1 MNDLTALIRQQNQ
14 MFAQTQETLKDLNSE
29 IKKESYNLSDE
40 DKSNMKTLNKN
51 VKVLSQQQEEIV
63 KQQKQWIDNTKISL
77 QHHVKLEN
85 KDFSKQIADKIVQK
99 VSPNVAST
107 FERETELIKTK
118 SKDIEQSMN
127 NLEKQMTRYKSIA
140 VTGIVA
146 FFVIAILVLLFTSM
160 SNGLFDFLGVS
171 RLYEVI
177 SMKMKKAEGFMTAL
191 WFLMYFV
198 PVIIWAGII
207 ALLGWIMKVFF
218 VD

>member
-1 MNDLTALIRQQNQ
+1 
-14 MFAQTQETLKDLNSE
+14 MFAQTQNTLKDLNSE

-99 VSPNVAST
+99 VTPNVAST

-127 NLEKQMTRYKSIA
+127 NLEKQMTRYKTIA

-146 FFVIAILVLLFTSM
+146 FFVIAIIVLLFTAM

-171 RLYEVI
+171 KLYEVI

>member
-1 MNDLTALIRQQNQ
+1 
-14 MFAQTQETLKDLNSE
+14 MFAQTQDTLKDLNSE

-40 DKSNMKTLNKN
+40 DKTNMKTINKN
-51 VKVLSQQQEEIV
+51 IKVLWQQQEEIV
-63 KQQKQWIDNTKISL
+63 KQQKQWIDNTSI
-77 QHHVKLEN
+77 KLNHKVTLEDKAFSN
-85 KDFSKQIADKIVQK
+85 KIADKIVQK
-99 VSPNVAST
+99 ATPNVAST

-118 SKDIEQSMN
+118 SQDMEQSMN
-127 NLEKQMTRYKSIA
+127 KLQEQMKRYKTIA
-140 VTGIVA
+140 VTGMVA
-146 FFVIAILVLLFTSM
+146 FFVIAIVVLLFTAM
-160 SNGLFDFLGVS
+160 SNGLFDFLGTR

-207 ALLGWIMKVFF
+207 ALLGWIMKVCF

>member
-1 MNDLTALIRQQNQ
+1 M
-14 MFAQTQETLKDLNSE
+14 
-29 IKKESYNLSDE
+29 
-40 DKSNMKTLNKN
+40 KSINNN
-51 VKVLSQQQEEIV
+51 IKVLWQQQEEIV
-63 KQQKQWIDNTKISL
+63 KQQKQWIDNTSI
-77 QHHVKLEN
+77 KLNHKVTLEDKSFSN
-85 KDFSKQIADKIVQK
+85 KIADKIVQK

-127 NLEKQMTRYKSIA
+127 NLEKQMTRYKTIA

-146 FFVIAILVLLFTSM
+146 FFVIAIIVLLFTAM

>member
-1 MNDLTALIRQQNQ
+1 
-14 MFAQTQETLKDLNSE
+14 MFAQNQEALEGLNSE
-29 IKKESYNLSDE
+29 IKKESYNLSEE
-40 DKSNMKTLNKN
+40 DKNNMRKLNN
-51 VKVLSQQQEEIV
+51 NIEVLWGQQEEIV
-63 KQQKQWIDNTKISL
+63 KQQKEWINNTSIALNHKIT
-77 QHHVKLEN
+77 LEDKALSN
-85 KDFSKQIADKIVQK
+85 RIADKIVQE
-99 VSPNVAST
+99 VTPNVANT
-107 FERETELIKTK
+107 FNRETELIKSK
-118 SKDIEQSMN
+118 SKDMEQSIN
-127 NLEKQMTRYKSIA
+127 NIEKQMTRYKSIA

-146 FFVIAILVLLFTSM
+146 FFVIAIIVLLFTAM

>member
-1 MNDLTALIRQQNQ
+1 
-14 MFAQTQETLKDLNSE
+14 MFAQTQDTLKDLNSE

-40 DKSNMKTLNKN
+40 DRRNMKTINKN
-51 VKVLSQQQEEIV
+51 IKVLWQQQEEIV

-77 QHHVKLEN
+77 QHNVKLEN

-99 VSPNVAST
+99 VTPNVAST

-118 SKDIEQSMN
+118 SKDMEQSMN

-146 FFVIAILVLLFTSM
+146 FFVIAIVVLLFTAM
-160 SNGLFDFLGVS
+160 SNGLFDFLGAS
-171 RLYEVI
+171 RLYEII

-191 WFLMYFV
+191 WFLIYFV
-198 PVIIWAGII
+198 PVIIWALIFGG
-207 ALLGWIMKVFF
+207 LLKLVKTYLL
-218 VD
+218 

>member
-1 MNDLTALIRQQNQ
+1 
-14 MFAQTQETLKDLNSE
+14 MFAQNQEALEGLNSE

-40 DKSNMKTLNKN
+40 DKNNMRKLNN
-51 VKVLSQQQEEIV
+51 NIEVLWGQQEEIV
-63 KQQKQWIDNTKISL
+63 KQQKEWINNTSIALNHKIT
-77 QHHVKLEN
+77 LEDKALSN
-85 KDFSKQIADKIVQK
+85 RIADKIVQE
-99 VSPNVAST
+99 VTPNVANT
-107 FERETELIKTK
+107 FNRETELIKSK
-118 SKDIEQSMN
+118 SKDMEQSIN
-127 NLEKQMTRYKSIA
+127 NIEKQMTRYKSIA

-146 FFVIAILVLLFTSM
+146 FFVIAIIVLLFTAM

-171 RLYEVI
+171 KLYEVI

-198 PVIIWAGII
+198 PVIVWAGIV

>member
-1 MNDLTALIRQQNQ
+1 
-14 MFAQTQETLKDLNSE
+14 MFAQNQETLEDLNSE

-40 DKSNMKTLNKN
+40 DKNNMRKLNN
-51 VKVLSQQQEEIV
+51 NIEVLWGQQEEIV
-63 KQQKQWIDNTKISL
+63 KQQKEWINNTSIALNHKIT
-77 QHHVKLEN
+77 LEDKALSN
-85 KDFSKQIADKIVQK
+85 RIADKIVQE
-99 VSPNVAST
+99 VTPNVANT
-107 FERETELIKTK
+107 FKSETELIKSK
-118 SKDIEQSMN
+118 SKDMEQSMN

-140 VTGIVA
+140 VTGIIA
-146 FFVIAILVLLFTSM
+146 FFVIAIIVLLFTAM

-171 RLYEVI
+171 KLYEVI

-198 PVIIWAGII
+198 PVIVWAGII

>member
-1 MNDLTALIRQQNQ
+1 

-99 VSPNVAST
+99 VTPNVAST
-107 FERETELIKTK
+107 FERETELIKKK
-118 SKDIEQSMN
+118 SKDMEQSMN
-127 NLEKQMTRYKSIA
+127 NLEKQMKRYKSMA

-160 SNGLFDFLGVS
+160 SNGLFDFLGIEMW
-171 RLYEVI
+171 YNMIATHME
-177 SMKMKKAEGFMTAL
+177 KARGFMIIL
-191 WFLMYFV
+191 WGVAYVLPYF
-198 PVIIWAGII
+198 IFAGIV
-207 ALLGWIMKVFF
+207 LLLYWAIEKFLL
-218 VD
+218 

>member
-1 MNDLTALIRQQNQ
+1 
-14 MFAQTQETLKDLNSE
+14 MFAQTQDTLKDLNSE

-40 DKSNMKTLNKN
+40 DKTNMKTINKN
-51 VKVLSQQQEEIV
+51 IKVLWQQQEEIV
-63 KQQKQWIDNTKISL
+63 KQQKQWIDNTSIKLNHKVTLEDKAFSNKIA
-77 QHHVKLEN
+77 E
-85 KDFSKQIADKIVQK
+85 KIIQK
-99 VSPNVAST
+99 ATPNVAST

-118 SKDIEQSMN
+118 SQDMEQSMN
-127 NLEKQMTRYKSIA
+127 KLQEQMKRYKTIA
-140 VTGIVA
+140 VTGMVA
-146 FFVIAILVLLFTSM
+146 FFVIAIVVLLFTAM
-160 SNGLFDFLGVS
+160 SNGLFDFLGAS

-207 ALLGWIMKVFF
+207 ALLGCIMKVCF

>member
-1 MNDLTALIRQQNQ
+1 

>member
-1 MNDLTALIRQQNQ
+1 MS
-14 MFAQTQETLKDLNSE
+14 AQIQDTLKDLNSE
-29 IKKESYNLSDE
+29 IKKDSYNLSDE
-40 DKSNMKTLNKN
+40 DKRNMKTINKN
-51 VKVLSQQQEEIV
+51 IKVLWQQQEEIV

-99 VSPNVAST
+99 VTPNVANT

-118 SKDIEQSMN
+118 SKDMEQSMN
-127 NLEKQMTRYKSIA
+127 NLEKQMTRYKTMA

-146 FFVIAILVLLFTSM
+146 FFVIAIVVLLFTAM
-160 SNGLFDFLGVS
+160 SNGLFDFLGAS

-191 WFLMYFV
+191 WFLIYFV
-198 PVIIWAGII
+198 PVIIWALIFGG
-207 ALLGWIMKVFF
+207 LLKLVKTYLL
-218 VD
+218 

>member
-1 MNDLTALIRQQNQ
+1 M
-14 MFAQTQETLKDLNSE
+14 NSE
-29 IKKESYNLSDE
+29 IKKESYNLSDV
-40 DKSNMKTLNKN
+40 DKRNMKTTNEN
-51 VKVLSQQQEEIV
+51 IKVLWQQQEEIV
-63 KQQKQWIDNTKISL
+63 KQQKQWIDNTSI
-77 QHHVKLEN
+77 KLNHKVTLEDKSFSN
-85 KDFSKQIADKIVQK
+85 KIADKIVQK

-127 NLEKQMTRYKSIA
+127 NLEKQMKRYKTIA

-146 FFVIAILVLLFTSM
+146 FFVIAIIVLLFTAM

>member
-1 MNDLTALIRQQNQ
+1 
-14 MFAQTQETLKDLNSE
+14 MFAQTQDTLKDLNSE

-51 VKVLSQQQEEIV
+51 VKVLSQQQEEIL

-99 VSPNVAST
+99 VTPNVAST

-127 NLEKQMTRYKSIA
+127 NLEKQMKRYKSIA
-140 VTGIVA
+140 VTSIVA
-146 FFVIAILVLLFTSM
+146 FFVIAIVVLLFTAM
-160 SNGLFDFLGVS
+160 SNGLFDFLGAS

-191 WFLMYFV
+191 WFLIYFV
-198 PVIIWAGII
+198 PVIIWALIFGG
-207 ALLGWIMKVFF
+207 LLKLVKTYLL
-218 VD
+218 

>member
-1 MNDLTALIRQQNQ
+1 MS
-14 MFAQTQETLKDLNSE
+14 AQIQDILKDLNSE

-40 DKSNMKTLNKN
+40 DKNNMRKLNN
-51 VKVLSQQQEEIV
+51 NIEVLWGQQEEIV
-63 KQQKQWIDNTKISL
+63 KQQKEWINNTSIALNHKIT
-77 QHHVKLEN
+77 LEDKALSN
-85 KDFSKQIADKIVQK
+85 RIADKIVQE
-99 VSPNVAST
+99 VTPNVANT
-107 FERETELIKTK
+107 FKSETELIKSK
-118 SKDIEQSMN
+118 SKDMEQSMN

-140 VTGIVA
+140 VTGIIA
-146 FFVIAILVLLFTSM
+146 FFVIAIIVLLFTAM

-171 RLYEVI
+171 KLYEVI

-198 PVIIWAGII
+198 PVIVWAGII

>member
-1 MNDLTALIRQQNQ
+1 MS
-14 MFAQTQETLKDLNSE
+14 AQIQDILKDLNSE

-63 KQQKQWIDNTKISL
+63 KQQKQWIDNTKISI

-99 VSPNVAST
+99 VTPNVAST

-146 FFVIAILVLLFTSM
+146 FFVIAILVLLFTAM
-160 SNGLFDFLGVS
+160 SNGLFDFLGIEMW
-171 RLYEVI
+171 YNMIATHME
-177 SMKMKKAEGFMTAL
+177 KARGFMIIL
-191 WFLMYFV
+191 WGVAYVLPYF
-198 PVIIWAGII
+198 IFAGIV
-207 ALLGWIMKVFF
+207 LLLYWAIEKFLL
-218 VD
+218 

>member
-1 MNDLTALIRQQNQ
+1 
-14 MFAQTQETLKDLNSE
+14 MFAQTQDTLKDLNSE

-40 DKSNMKTLNKN
+40 DKTNIKTINKN
-51 VKVLSQQQEEIV
+51 IKVLWQQQEEIV
-63 KQQKQWIDNTKISL
+63 KQQKQWIDNTSIKLNHKVTLEDKAFSNKIA
-77 QHHVKLEN
+77 E
-85 KDFSKQIADKIVQK
+85 KIIQK
-99 VSPNVAST
+99 ATPNVAST

-118 SKDIEQSMN
+118 SQDMEQSMN
-127 NLEKQMTRYKSIA
+127 KLQEQMKRYKTIA
-140 VTGIVA
+140 VTGMVA
-146 FFVIAILVLLFTSM
+146 FFVIAIVVLLFTAM
-160 SNGLFDFLGVS
+160 SNGLFDFLGAS

-207 ALLGWIMKVFF
+207 ALLGCIMKVCF

>member
-1 MNDLTALIRQQNQ
+1 
-14 MFAQTQETLKDLNSE
+14 
-29 IKKESYNLSDE
+29 
-40 DKSNMKTLNKN
+40 MKTIDKN
-51 VKVLSQQQEEIV
+51 IKVLWQQQEEIV
-63 KQQKQWIDNTKISL
+63 KQQKQWIDNTKISI

-118 SKDIEQSMN
+118 SKDMEQSMN
-127 NLEKQMTRYKSIA
+127 NLEKQMTRYKTIA

-146 FFVIAILVLLFTSM
+146 FFVIAIVVLLFTAM
-160 SNGLFDFLGVS
+160 SNGLFDFLGAS

-191 WFLMYFV
+191 WFLIYFV
-198 PVIIWAGII
+198 PVIIWALIFGG
-207 ALLGWIMKVFF
+207 LLKLVKTYLL
-218 VD
+218 

>member
-1 MNDLTALIRQQNQ
+1 
-14 MFAQTQETLKDLNSE
+14 MFAQNQEALEGLNSE

-63 KQQKQWIDNTKISL
+63 KQQKKWIDNTKISI

-99 VSPNVAST
+99 VTPNVAST

-118 SKDIEQSMN
+118 SKDMEQSMN

-146 FFVIAILVLLFTSM
+146 FFVIAILVLLFTAM
-160 SNGLFDFLGVS
+160 SNGLFDFLGIEMW
-171 RLYEVI
+171 YNMIATHME
-177 SMKMKKAEGFMTAL
+177 KARGFMIIL
-191 WFLMYFV
+191 WGVAYVLPYF
-198 PVIIWAGII
+198 IFAGIV
-207 ALLGWIMKVFF
+207 LLLYWAIEKFLL
-218 VD
+218 

>member
-1 MNDLTALIRQQNQ
+1 M
-14 MFAQTQETLKDLNSE
+14 NSE

-40 DKSNMKTLNKN
+40 DKNNMRKLNN
-51 VKVLSQQQEEIV
+51 NIEVLWGQQEEIV
-63 KQQKQWIDNTKISL
+63 KQQKEWINNTSIALNHKIT
-77 QHHVKLEN
+77 LEDKALSN
-85 KDFSKQIADKIVQK
+85 RIADKIVQE
-99 VSPNVAST
+99 VTPNVANT
-107 FERETELIKTK
+107 FKSETELIKSK
-118 SKDIEQSMN
+118 SKDMEQSMN

-140 VTGIVA
+140 VTGIIA
-146 FFVIAILVLLFTSM
+146 FFVIAIIVLLFTAM

-171 RLYEVI
+171 KLYEVI

-198 PVIIWAGII
+198 PVIVWAGII